1 MADLERYKLLV
12 ATIEY
17 ADGTGSK
24 TRPAMVITFN
34 NEVIKVL
41 RLTSQFD
48 NKFEKIRS
56 QYFEIIDWYKAGL
69 KKPSWIDTVRYYE
82 VSNKEYEFDI
92 LGKLTD
98 RDIERFKEFIKERL
112 K

>member
-24 TRPAMVITFN
+24 TRPAMIITFN

-48 NKFEKIRS
+48 NKSEKIS
-56 QYFEIIDWYKAGL
+56 LSIL
-69 KKPSWIDTVRYYE
+69 KLST
-82 VSNKEYEFDI
+82 
-92 LGKLTD
+92 G
-98 RDIERFKEFIKERL
+98 IKQD
-112 K
+112 